1 LSTDKSLVKFIT
13 LRFLHE
19 VAKRRTDR
27 QTPGEFT
34 FAKNEMPPYKN
45 PDFPEK
51 NTQKPRRDLE
61 NRSSWKSTRW

>member
-1 LSTDKSLVKFIT
+1 LSTDKSLVKFIM

-19 VAKRRTDR
+19 VAKRQTDR

-51 NTQKPRRDLE
+51 KIPRNPDE
-61 NRSSWKSTRW
+61 T